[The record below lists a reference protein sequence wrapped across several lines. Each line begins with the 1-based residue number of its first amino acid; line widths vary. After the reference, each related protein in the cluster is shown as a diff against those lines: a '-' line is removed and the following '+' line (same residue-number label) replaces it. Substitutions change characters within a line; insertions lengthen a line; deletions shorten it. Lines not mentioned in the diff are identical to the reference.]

1 MVADVAL
8 NAAIW
13 LRRMSRSED
22 GRPPLSC
29 VVGSPCG
36 ASAIGDMF
44 VTEKRRRHPELWPT
58 QPTSRRRQMPP
69 NFSSRSQAPQSR
81 SAFDPR
87 PVPRCGR
94 SSGGPTVTCCE
105 RDVISAGCWCLGS
118 MTALEDTPRDIPGPG
133 TMPLGGNDQY
143 RRDPGTYQQRF
154 RVAVKASSQA
164 PMTGTQRSPLRLA
177 RRRRP
182 AWLGVGGQGAR
193 PLGG

>member
-1 MVADVAL
+1 MMVADVAL

-22 GRPPLSC
+22 RRTPLSC
-29 VVGSPCG
+29 VVGSPWG

-118 MTALEDTPRDIPGPG
+118 MTALQDTPRDIPGPG

-154 RVAVKASSQA
+154 RAFVRAS
-164 PMTGTQRSPLRLA
+164 LRALMI
-177 RRRRP
+177 
-182 AWLGVGGQGAR
+182 GA
-193 PLGG
+193 

>member
-1 MVADVAL
+1 MAMIADVAL

-13 LRRMSRSED
+13 PRRISRRED
-22 GRPPLSC
+22 RRPSLLC

-44 VTEKRRRHPELWPT
+44 VTEKRRRHPELWLT
-58 QPTSRRRQMPP
+58 QPISRRRLMPP

-105 RDVISAGCWCLGS
+105 RDVISAGRWCLGS
-118 MTALEDTPRDIPGPG
+118 MTALQDTPRDIPGPG
-133 TMPLGGNDQY
+133 TMPLGGRIQY
-143 RRDPGTYQQRF
+143 RGKAGTHQPFCR
-154 RVAVKASSQA
+154 ACL
-164 PMTGTQRSPLRLA
+164 RS
-177 RRRRP
+177 RR
-182 AWLGVGGQGAR
+182 
-193 PLGG
+193 